1 MDGGEREVVGTAKR
15 YAKVRL
21 AISHDRAKPLLFV
34 RGRKRVGGCGGRE
47 GVACQERGDVPRP
60 EVAPLD
66 PCQAS
71 EDLEEG
77 AALGALFAAGN
88 EVAYEVGSHRTRRR
102 ERWGE
107 PGVEGLKK
115 GDQGSTVEMLAKGDG
130 GLYTFAGICE
140 YLCVNSN
147 PCLMDVLFWRASHRL
162 RQAQRRLPAYLAHNP
177 SRVPAGSLRGPN
189 PSPDLPPAHRHC
201 HKHPRHTRR
210 SSHNTCRLFTRGLLP
225 RPLRSTLSTWKQLL
239 TCPETGCVRFAAP

>member
-1 MDGGEREVVGTAKR
+1 M
-15 YAKVRL
+15 
-21 AISHDRAKPLLFV
+21 
-34 RGRKRVGGCGGRE
+34 
-47 GVACQERGDVPRP
+47 ACQERKDVPRP
-60 EVAPLD
+60 KVAPLD

-115 GDQGSTVEMLAKGDG
+115 GDQRSAVEMLAKGGG

-147 PCLMDVLFWRASHRL
+147 PCMMDVLF
-162 RQAQRRLPAYLAHNP
+162 
-177 SRVPAGSLRGPN
+177 
-189 PSPDLPPAHRHC
+189 
-201 HKHPRHTRR
+201 
-210 SSHNTCRLFTRGLLP
+210 
-225 RPLRSTLSTWKQLL
+225 
-239 TCPETGCVRFAAP
+239 